1 MEKKSENDLIQQ
13 AVNEGYEESV
23 NRWRKHVEYKISLHR
38 KKLNELKRKRKQE
51 RQNRRKGRR

>member
-1 MEKKSENDLIQQ
+1 MMEDKDFITE
-13 AVNEGYEESV
+13 AVSKGYEDSV
-23 NRWRKHVEYKISLHR
+23 NRFKKHVEYKISLRR

>member
-1 MEKKSENDLIQQ
+1 MEDKDFITDTVSK
-13 AVNEGYEESV
+13 GYEESV
-23 NRWRKHVEYKISLHR
+23 NRFKKHVEYKISLRR